1 MSRIRVAGAVA
12 ELCGDEMAAVMWQM
26 VTTELVHPF
35 LEIEIDRYDLSLA
48 SRDRTHDRVTVAAG
62 HAVLEHGVGV
72 KCATI
77 TPTVAQADEY
87 GLAERWR
94 SPNAT
99 LRTMLG
105 GTIFR
110 SPIIMESIPRL
121 VPGWRE
127 PIVIARHAFG
137 DQYLAGEI
145 TVPGPGTV
153 TLTYTPDDGSAPV
166 ERTVAR
172 FAEPDGGG
180 VVLGQHNTT
189 RSIEEFARATFRY
202 ALVVSYPVYLTTKN
216 TVLATYDGHF
226 TDVFARVFR
235 TEFAAEFT
243 ERGLTYEHRLI
254 DDMVA
259 AALRWPGG
267 YVWACKNYDGD
278 VHSDVVAQGFGSP
291 GLMSSVLL
299 TPDGRTCLTEAAHGT
314 VTRHYRRHRRGE
326 ATSTNPIAV
335 IHAWSRALAHRASL
349 DGNERLHDF
358 AHTMERSVVEVVDS
372 GVMTADLAALVGPE
386 RRPVSTIDFVR
397 AVGSR
402 LHHIRNTN
410 HDGRRSDA

>member
-153 TLTYTPDDGSAPV
+153 TLTWEVSGYDANPEFTLLWQ
-166 ERTVAR
+166 ERGGPTVSPPTR
-172 FAEPDGGG
+172 RGFGTRLIERSLRSYFRGET
-180 VVLGQHNTT
+180 VL
-189 RSIEEFARATFRY
+189 
-202 ALVVSYPVYLTTKN
+202 SYPPEGVE
-216 TVLATYDGHF
+216 
-226 TDVFARVFR
+226 FR
-235 TEFAAEFT
+235 IKA
-243 ERGLTYEHRLI
+243 
-254 DDMVA
+254 
-259 AALRWPGG
+259 P
-267 YVWACKNYDGD
+267 
-278 VHSDVVAQGFGSP
+278 
-291 GLMSSVLL
+291 
-299 TPDGRTCLTEAAHGT
+299 
-314 VTRHYRRHRRGE
+314 
-326 ATSTNPIAV
+326 
-335 IHAWSRALAHRASL
+335 
-349 DGNERLHDF
+349 
-358 AHTMERSVVEVVDS
+358 
-372 GVMTADLAALVGPE
+372 LVGAGE
-386 RRPVSTIDFVR
+386 LVT
-397 AVGSR
+397 A
-402 LHHIRNTN
+402 
-410 HDGRRSDA
+410 